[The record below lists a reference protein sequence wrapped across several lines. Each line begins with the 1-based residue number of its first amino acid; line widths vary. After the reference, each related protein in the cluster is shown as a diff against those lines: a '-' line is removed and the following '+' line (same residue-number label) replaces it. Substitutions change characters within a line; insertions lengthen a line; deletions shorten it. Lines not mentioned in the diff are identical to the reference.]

1 MLVEVLD
8 IDVWSDLVFDTSL
21 TVVMVGDSVEKLV
34 NDVEIVEV
42 AAAVSAFA
50 FAVSISCTEEV
61 LADMV
66 LEVWAVAII
75 AAVPDIDIEVLQG
88 AVVDITA
95 AVIAALECCIPA
107 RLEESILL

>member
-21 TVVMVGDSVEKLV
+21 AVVMVGDSVDQSV

-42 AAAVSAFA
+42 AAAVIVFR
-50 FAVSISCTEEV
+50 FAVSISCTGEV
-61 LADMV
+61 LADRV
-66 LEVWAVAII
+66 LEVWAGAIS
-75 AAVPDIDIEVLQG
+75 AVVPVIHIEVLQG

-95 AVIAALECCIPA
+95 AVIADLECCIPA
-107 RLEESILL
+107 GLEESILF

>member
-21 TVVMVGDSVEKLV
+21 AVVMVGDSVEQLV

-42 AAAVSAFA
+42 AAAVIVFA

-66 LEVWAVAII
+66 IEVWAGAII
-75 AAVPDIDIEVLQG
+75 AVVPVIDIEVLQG

-95 AVIAALECCIPA
+95 AVIAALEFCIPA
-107 RLEESILL
+107 

>member
-21 TVVMVGDSVEKLV
+21 AVVMVGDSVEQLV

-42 AAAVSAFA
+42 AAAVIVFA

-66 LEVWAVAII
+66 LEVWAGAII
-75 AAVPDIDIEVLQG
+75 AVVPVIDIEVLQG

-95 AVIAALECCIPA
+95 VMIAALEFCIPA
-107 RLEESILL
+107 

>member
-21 TVVMVGDSVEKLV
+21 AVVMVGNGVDMLV
-34 NDVEIVEV
+34 DDVEIVEV
-42 AAAVSAFA
+42 AAAVIVSFA

-66 LEVWAVAII
+66 LEVWAGAII
-75 AAVPDIDIEVLQG
+75 AVVPVIDIEVLQG

-95 AVIAALECCIPA
+95 AVIAALEFCIPA
-107 RLEESILL
+107 

>member
-21 TVVMVGDSVEKLV
+21 TVAMVGDSVEQLV

-42 AAAVSAFA
+42 AAAVIVFA
-50 FAVSISCTEEV
+50 FAVPISCTGEV

-66 LEVWAVAII
+66 LEVWAGTII
-75 AAVPDIDIEVLQG
+75 AVVPVIHIEVLQG
-88 AVVDITA
+88 AVVGITA
-95 AVIAALECCIPA
+95 AVIAALECCIP
-107 RLEESILL
+107 E

>member
-21 TVVMVGDSVEKLV
+21 AVVMVGDSVEQLV

-42 AAAVSAFA
+42 AAAVIVFA

-66 LEVWAVAII
+66 LEVWSGAII
-75 AAVPDIDIEVLQG
+75 AVVPVIDIEVLQG

-95 AVIAALECCIPA
+95 AVIAALEFCIPA
-107 RLEESILL
+107 

>member
-21 TVVMVGDSVEKLV
+21 AVVMAGDSVEQLV

-42 AAAVSAFA
+42 AAAVIAFA

-66 LEVWAVAII
+66 LEVWAAAII
-75 AAVPDIDIEVLQG
+75 GCVPVIDIEVLQG

-107 RLEESILL
+107 

>member
-21 TVVMVGDSVEKLV
+21 AVVMVGDSVEQLV
-34 NDVEIVEV
+34 NEVEIVEV
-42 AAAVSAFA
+42 AAAVIVFA

-61 LADMV
+61 LAGMV
-66 LEVWAVAII
+66 LEVWAGAII
-75 AAVPDIDIEVLQG
+75 VVVTVIDIELLQG

-95 AVIAALECCIPA
+95 AVIAALEFCIPA
-107 RLEESILL
+107 

>member
-21 TVVMVGDSVEKLV
+21 AVVMVGDSVEQLV

-42 AAAVSAFA
+42 AAAVIVFA

-61 LADMV
+61 LAGMV
-66 LEVWAVAII
+66 LEVWAGAII
-75 AAVPDIDIEVLQG
+75 VVVTVIDIELLQG

-95 AVIAALECCIPA
+95 AVIAALEFCIPA
-107 RLEESILL
+107 